1 MFLCDFLYFSCGN
14 LQRCRVEPSVV
25 LFGDSCPGTDKYLE
39 VQFQCLQVAEEEEEE
54 RWEPRFP
61 DTQIS
66 QLWDPSHKF
75 ISQEAV
81 RASLSIV
88 RNTSIN
94 VSDLEKVDTSV
105 KDNDEDAYDASQDKE
120 DDFPHKEDDLPHNLP
135 RQSSKTKSDP
145 GRKDSFEE
153 NGLNP
158 QKPAVKTSGQE
169 GFISRKMTVI
179 ILIVLSCVVLC
190 LIILSYCS
198 INIKKV
204 NKTKFM
210 RK

>member
-1 MFLCDFLYFSCGN
+1 M
-14 LQRCRVEPSVV
+14 EPSVV

-88 RNTSIN
+88 RNRVNN
-94 VSDLEKVDTSV
+94 VVGV
-105 KDNDEDAYDASQDKE
+105 NDAVVNDFENYDDVNEQDKE
-120 DDFPHKEDDLPHNLP
+120 
-135 RQSSKTKSDP
+135 
-145 GRKDSFEE
+145 EE
-153 NGLNP
+153 LATVNVIL
-158 QKPAVKTSGQE
+158 KTSNSTSIISSSLKTSEANFSAPSNQQSPSLSAEIQSLDNTAANDKTLQGAQPVLVV
-169 GFISRKMTVI
+169 GRGSRKMVVMVVI
-179 ILIVLSCVVLC
+179 GSSCLALC
-190 LIILSYCS
+190 LIILAYCS
-198 INIKKV
+198 FKLKRV
-204 NKTKFM
+204 
-210 RK
+210 RVYLDVGSSL